1 MTNSLKTYL
10 EIKVPIS
17 FDAPWFLE
25 LRESL
30 KDIPVRWQKGF
41 YHITMA
47 FLDDTQNLP
56 DVEAIIHKY
65 LDHANAVTITFDKLD
80 VFTASNG
87 MLIVYLTTTYIPET
101 FQSLVDVIRD
111 EIGSTDS
118 NIQSDFR
125 LHVTLGRISE
135 PGVDIDDIGFLIDE
149 IDLPPFTLSLHEVE
163 YREFRGRSIY
173 QNQLH

>member
-1 MTNSLKTYL
+1 MKTYL

-30 KDIPVRWQKGF
+30 KDISVRWQKGY

-56 DVEAIIHKY
+56 DVETIMHKY

-87 MLIVYLTTTYIPET
+87 MLIVYLTTSYIPET
-101 FQSLVDVIRD
+101 FQSLVDDIRD
-111 EIGSTDS
+111 DIDRTGS

-135 PGVDIDDIGFLIDE
+135 PSVDIDDIGFLIDE

-163 YREFRGRSIY
+163 YREFR
-173 QNQLH
+173 

>member
-1 MTNSLKTYL
+1 MKTYL

-30 KDIPVRWQKGF
+30 KDISVRWQKGY

-56 DVEAIIHKY
+56 DVETIMHKY

-87 MLIVYLTTTYIPET
+87 MLIVYLTTSYIPET
-101 FQSLVDVIRD
+101 FQSLVDDIRD
-111 EIGSTDS
+111 DIDRTGS

-135 PGVDIDDIGFLIDE
+135 PGVDIDDIGFLINE
-149 IDLPPFTLSLHEVE
+149 IDLPPFTLSLNEVE

>member
-1 MTNSLKTYL
+1 MANTLKTYL

-56 DVEAIIHKY
+56 DVESIMHKY

-80 VFTASNG
+80 VFSTSNG
-87 MLIVYLTTTYIPET
+87 MLIVYLTTTSIPET
-101 FQSLVDVIRD
+101 FQVLVDDIRD
-111 EIGSTDS
+111 EIDSTGS
-118 NIQSDFR
+118 NIQSEFR

-149 IDLPPFTLSLHEVE
+149 IDLPPFTFSLHEVE

-173 QNQLH
+173 KSTLK

>member
-1 MTNSLKTYL
+1 MKTYL

-56 DVEAIIHKY
+56 GVEAIMHKY
-65 LDHANAVTITFDKLD
+65 LDHTNAVTITFDKLN

-87 MLIVYLTTTYIPET
+87 MLIVYLTTTSIPET
-101 FQSLVDVIRD
+101 FQSLVDDIRD
-111 EIGSTDS
+111 EICNTGS

-125 LHVTLGRISE
+125 LHVTLGRISQ

-149 IDLPPFTLSLHEVE
+149 MDLPPCTLLLHEVE

>member
-1 MTNSLKTYL
+1 MKTYL

-30 KDIPVRWQKGF
+30 KDISVRWQKGY

-56 DVEAIIHKY
+56 DVETIMHKY

-87 MLIVYLTTTYIPET
+87 MLIVYLTTSYIPET
-101 FQSLVDVIRD
+101 FQSLVDDIRD
-111 EIGSTDS
+111 DIDRTGS

-135 PGVDIDDIGFLIDE
+135 PSVDIDDIGFLIDE

>member
-17 FDAPWFLE
+17 FDAPWFIE

-41 YHITMA
+41 YHITMS
-47 FLDDTQNLP
+47 FLNDTQNLP
-56 DVEAIIHKY
+56 DIEAIMHKY

-87 MLIVYLTTTYIPET
+87 TLIVYLTTTCIPKAFHT
-101 FQSLVDVIRD
+101 LVDDIRG
-111 EIGSTDS
+111 EIGSTGS
-118 NIQSDFR
+118 NIQSEFR

-173 QNQLH
+173 KNTLK

>member
-1 MTNSLKTYL
+1 MKTYL

-17 FDAPWFLE
+17 FDAPWFCE

-30 KDIPVRWQKGF
+30 KDISVRWQKGY

-56 DVEAIIHKY
+56 DVETIMHKY

-87 MLIVYLTTTYIPET
+87 MLIVYLTTSYIPET
-101 FQSLVDVIRD
+101 FQSLVDDIRD
-111 EIGSTDS
+111 DIDRTGS

-135 PGVDIDDIGFLIDE
+135 PSVDIDDIGFLIDE

>member
-1 MTNSLKTYL
+1 MKTYL

-30 KDIPVRWQKGF
+30 KDISVRWQKGY

-56 DVEAIIHKY
+56 DVETIMHKY

-87 MLIVYLTTTYIPET
+87 MLIVYLTTSCIPET
-101 FQSLVDVIRD
+101 FQSLVDDIRD
-111 EIGSTDS
+111 EIGNTSS
-118 NIQSDFR
+118 NIQSEFR

-135 PGVDIDDIGFLIDE
+135 PSVDIDDIGFLIDE

>member
-1 MTNSLKTYL
+1 MKTLKTYL
-10 EIKVPIS
+10 QIKVPIS

-30 KDIPVRWQKGF
+30 KDIPVHWQKGF

-56 DVEAIIHKY
+56 DVETIMHKY
-65 LDHANAVTITFDKLD
+65 LDHTNAVTITFDKLD

-87 MLIVYLTTTYIPET
+87 MLIVYLTTSYIPET
-101 FQSLVDVIRD
+101 FQSLVDDIRD
-111 EIGSTDS
+111 DIDRTGS
-118 NIQSDFR
+118 NIQSEFR